1 MSKTKKSLWRG
12 PLAGSMHPLAQ
23 TYLSSYAE
31 DLALVDIDIDVTEA
45 HALALS
51 RAGLFDKKGLVLIL
65 KACEDARRKV
75 RPLVARGGQGEFHD
89 IHPLV
94 EKMIIYGAGEEA
106 GGRIHLGKS
115 RNDQVAAD
123 ICIFARRGLLDVLD
137 EIHSLIGE
145 LRKIAGG
152 EDGSAV
158 VPAYT
163 HARPAQATSWG
174 HLLLGHAGA
183 FQRDAQR
190 INWCRSRFNSSPLGA
205 CAIAGTSVPVDREL
219 TARLLGFAEVWE
231 NSIDATSSRDVL
243 IESLAVLAIMQGSL
257 SRIAADIMMMAS
269 PGERV
274 LNYPDE
280 WADTSSAMPQKKNPD
295 PLELVRARAAESA
308 GLAAAGMGIVH
319 GLTSGYNRDL
329 QELKPLLWNSLGL
342 AGMSVAVVRNVV
354 GRVGVDRAG
363 SREVLSRGY
372 AAALDIAEW
381 LTMKKGVPFRRSHHA
396 VGRLIK
402 QLSVDG
408 KRLENA
414 SAEEVSRIFAREAG
428 RPILITMNEWR
439 EASDPAKGAA
449 RRTASGGPGAL
460 SSMVAST
467 DKWLNRMGP
476 ELREYRRKDE
486 EAAQILR
493 SEVQKVLG
501 RRG

>member
-1 MSKTKKSLWRG
+1 MPKTKKSLWRG

-23 TYLSSYAE
+23 AFLSSFAE

-45 HALALS
+45 HALALG
-51 RAGLFDKKGLVLIL
+51 RAGMFDRKALSRVL
-65 KACEDARRKV
+65 KACEDARKKV
-75 RPLVARGGQGEFHD
+75 RPLISRGGQGEFHD

-94 EKMIIYGAGEEA
+94 EKMIIDGAGEEA

-115 RNDQVAAD
+115 RNDQVETD

-137 EIHSLIGE
+137 ELLSLVAE
-145 LRKIAGG
+145 LAKVAGG
-152 EDGSAV
+152 ADGSAV

-163 HARPAQATSWG
+163 HARPAQAATWG
-174 HLLLGHAGA
+174 HFLLGHAGA

-190 INWCRSRFNSSPLGA
+190 IYWCRSRFNLSPLGA
-205 CAIAGTSVPVDREL
+205 CAVAGTSVPVDRTL
-219 TARLLGFAEVWE
+219 TAKLLGFSGVWE

-243 IESLAVLAIMQGSL
+243 VEALALMAILQGNL
-257 SRIAADIMMMAS
+257 SRLAADIMMMAS

-354 GRVGVDRAG
+354 ARASVDRAG
-363 SREVLSRGY
+363 AREVLSRGY

-381 LTMKKGVPFRRSHHA
+381 LTMKKGVPFRRAHHA
-396 VGRLIK
+396 VGLLVK
-402 QLSVDG
+402 KLSG
-408 KRLENA
+408 EGTRFEAA
-414 SAEEVSRIFAREAG
+414 SAGDVSRVFAHAAG
-428 RPILITMNEWR
+428 RPMLISGAEWHD
-439 EASDPAKGAA
+439 ASDPVKGAA
-449 RRTASGGPGAL
+449 RRATSGGPGAMAPML
-460 SSMVAST
+460 ASA
-467 DKWLNRMGP
+467 DKWLKWIGP
-476 ELREYRRKDE
+476 EVHEHRRKDE
-486 EAAQILR
+486 EAARSLR
-493 SEVQKVLG
+493 AEVQKALG
-501 RRG
+501 RWA

>member
-1 MSKTKKSLWRG
+1 MPKTKKSLWRG

-23 TYLSSYAE
+23 AFLSSFAE

-45 HALALS
+45 HALALA
-51 RAGLFDKKGLVLIL
+51 RAGMFDKKGLASVL

-75 RPLVARGGQGEFHD
+75 RPLVAGGGQGEFHD

-94 EKMIIYGAGEEA
+94 EKMIIDGAGEEA

-115 RNDQVAAD
+115 RNDQVATD

-137 EIHSLIGE
+137 EILALVME

-152 EDGSAV
+152 DNGVEI

-163 HARPAQATSWG
+163 HARPAQATTWG

-190 INWCRSRFNSSPLGA
+190 IFWCRVRFNSSPLGA
-205 CAIAGTSVPVDREL
+205 CAVAGTSVPVDRAL
-219 TARLLGFAEVWE
+219 TAKLLGFAGVWE
-231 NSIDATSSRDVL
+231 NSVDASSSRDVL
-243 IESLAVLAIMQGSL
+243 VEALALLAILQGSL
-257 SRIAADIMMMAS
+257 SRLAADIMMMAS
-269 PGERV
+269 PGERI
-274 LNYPDE
+274 LDYPDE

-308 GLAAAGMGIVH
+308 GLAAAGMGMVH

-354 GRVGVDRAG
+354 ARVSVVPAG
-363 SREVLSRGY
+363 AREVLSRGY

-381 LTMKKGVPFRRSHHA
+381 LAIKKGVPFRRAHHA
-396 VGRLIK
+396 VGLLVK
-402 QLSVDG
+402 KLSAEG
-408 KRLENA
+408 KRFEGA
-414 SAEEVSRIFAREAG
+414 SAEDVSRVFAHAVG
-428 RPILITMNEWR
+428 RPIRITEAEWR
-439 EASDPAKGAA
+439 DAADPAKGASK
-449 RRTASGGPGAL
+449 RTASGGPGAL
-460 SSMVAST
+460 PAMLASA
-467 DKWLNRMGP
+467 DKWLNWIGP
-476 ELREYRRKDE
+476 EVREYRRKDE
-486 EAAQILR
+486 EAARDLR
-493 SEVQKVLG
+493 AEVQKALG
-501 RRG
+501 RRA

>member
-1 MSKTKKSLWRG
+1 MSKKKSSLWRG

-23 TYLSSYAE
+23 AFLSSFAE

-45 HALALS
+45 HALALGK
-51 RAGLFDKKGLVLIL
+51 AGLFDKKGMVSVL

-75 RPLVARGGQGEFHD
+75 GPLVSKGGQGEFHD

-94 EKMIIYGAGEEA
+94 EKMIIDGAGEEA

-115 RNDQVAAD
+115 RNDQVATD

-137 EIHSLIGE
+137 ELHSLVAE
-145 LRKIAGG
+145 LRKIAGS
-152 EDGSAV
+152 EDGSAI

-163 HARPAQATSWG
+163 HARPAQATTWG

-190 INWCRSRFNSSPLGA
+190 IFWCRVRFNSSPLGA
-205 CAIAGTSVPVDREL
+205 CAVAGTSVPVDRVL
-219 TARLLGFAEVWE
+219 TAKLLGFAGVWE
-231 NSIDATSSRDVL
+231 NTIDATSSRDVL
-243 IESLAVLAIMQGSL
+243 VEALSLLAIMQGSL
-257 SRIAADIMMMAS
+257 SRLAADIMMMAA

-319 GLTSGYNRDL
+319 GQTSGYNRDL

-354 GRVGVDRAG
+354 ARAGVDRAG
-363 SREVLSRGY
+363 AREVLSRGY

-381 LTMKKGVPFRRSHHA
+381 LTIKKGVSFRRSHHA
-396 VGRLIK
+396 VGLLVK
-402 QLSVDG
+402 KLSADG
-408 KRLENA
+408 IRFEAA
-414 SAEEVSRIFAREAG
+414 SAGDVSRVFAHAIG
-428 RPILITMNEWR
+428 RPILISEAEWR
-439 EASDPAKGAA
+439 DASDPAKGAS
-449 RRTASGGPGAL
+449 RRTTSGGPGAL
-460 SSMVAST
+460 TAMLISA
-467 DKWLNRMGP
+467 DKWLNKMGP

-486 EAAQILR
+486 EAANCLR
-493 SEVQKVLG
+493 AEVRKALG
-501 RRG
+501 HRA